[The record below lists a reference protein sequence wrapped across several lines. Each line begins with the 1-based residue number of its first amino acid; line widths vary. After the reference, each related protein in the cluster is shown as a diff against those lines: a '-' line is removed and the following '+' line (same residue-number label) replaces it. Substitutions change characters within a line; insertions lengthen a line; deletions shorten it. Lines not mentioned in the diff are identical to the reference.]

1 MTTQWFY
8 DSSAQRFHGLSTDIK
23 PTDCTNGSVFVEID
37 TAKIYLFDKAALTWH
52 AIPASGSETYTKAE
66 IDSLISDVQDA
77 ADNAQDT
84 ADAAQTAS
92 GNNKEYIGILAAQ
105 AGKNRLTADQTT
117 QTIDTAT
124 ITANGDGTYHIET
137 SIATT
142 QQVVFTLGTAILHT
156 GIEYII
162 TGITN
167 GSPDTYFL
175 NYDKSTAAGTG
186 NQNVYVGRYQIA
198 TGEVER
204 LTTVKFYIRS
214 GQQVNVDISPMILE
228 KQWYSG
234 FPEFTPYQ
242 ITLRDQNRV
251 ITAALNDKA
260 DLSIFTPIS
269 ESAYEA
275 LTVKDKP
282 LYFIYE
288 DE

>member
-8 DSSAQRFHGLSTDIK
+8 DSSVQRFYGLSTDTK
-23 PTDCTNGSVFVEID
+23 PTDCANGSVFVELD
-37 TAKIYLFDKAALTWH
+37 TAKIYLFNEAALTWY
-52 AIPASGSETYTKAE
+52 AIPANGSDTYTKAE

-77 ADNAQDT
+77 ADDAQDA

-92 GNNKEYIGILAAQ
+92 GDNKGYIGILAAQ

-124 ITANGDGTYHIET
+124 ITANGNGTYHIET
-137 SIATT
+137 SASTT
-142 QQVVFTLGTAILHT
+142 QQVVFTLGTAILHR
-156 GIEYII
+156 GIEYVI

-167 GSPDTYFL
+167 GSNNTYFL
-175 NYDKSTAAGTG
+175 NYDKSTATGTG
-186 NQNVYVGRYQIA
+186 NQNVYVGGYQIA

-214 GQQVNVDISPMILE
+214 GQQVNVDISPMIME

-242 ITLRDQNRV
+242 ITLQDQNKV

-260 DLSIFTPIS
+260 DLSILTPIS

-275 LTVKDKP
+275 LVTKDKP
-282 LYFIYE
+282 LYFIY
-288 DE
+288 D

>member
-1 MTTQWFY
+1 MITQWFY
-8 DSSAQRFHGLSTDIK
+8 ENSVQRFHGLSTDAK
-23 PTDCTNGSVFVEID
+23 PTDCTNGSVFVELD
-37 TAKIYLFDKAALTWH
+37 TAKIYLFNKAALTWH
-52 AIPASGSETYTKAE
+52 AIPANGSETYTKAE

-77 ADNAQDT
+77 SEDNK
-84 ADAAQTAS
+84 
-92 GNNKEYIGILAAQ
+92 GYIGILAAQ

-137 SIATT
+137 SEATT

-162 TGITN
+162 TGIAN
-167 GSPDTYFL
+167 GSPNTYFL

-186 NQNVYVGRYQIA
+186 NQNVYVGKYQIA

-214 GQQVNVDISPMILE
+214 GQQLNVDISPMILE

-242 ITLRDQNRV
+242 ITQQDQNKV
-251 ITAALNDKA
+251 IADALNNKA
-260 DLSIFTPIS
+260 DLSILDPIS
-269 ESAYEA
+269 ESTYEA
-275 LTVKDKP
+275 LTTKDKP
-282 LYFIYE
+282 LYFIY
-288 DE
+288 D